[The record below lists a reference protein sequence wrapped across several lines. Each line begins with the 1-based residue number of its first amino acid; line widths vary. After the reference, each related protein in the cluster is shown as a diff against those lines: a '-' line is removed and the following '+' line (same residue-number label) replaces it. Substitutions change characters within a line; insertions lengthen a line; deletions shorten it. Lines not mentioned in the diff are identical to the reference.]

1 MVSINGAD
9 GFNKIEKLS
18 GFTNLRPLRE
28 INNNQPVSLKTGTN
42 TIEKDLEKNLANS
55 PLDDRIPNKATL
67 KKMGFESD
75 NSGVI
80 DMNGGKYY
88 GNGKGATIRI
98 AGFHGQKIMGPQG
111 STCVYYKSEDNKTE
125 HEVVYDPE
133 GNPMKGVLTVKNE
146 DGSIETFEF
155 EYDLDG
161 NKKVTSYNKMVR
173 G

>member
-1 MVSINGAD
+1 MTSVNGAD
-9 GFNKIEKLS
+9 GFSKVDIS
-18 GFTNLRPLRE
+18 GFKNLRPLRE
-28 INNNQPVSLKTGTN
+28 INSNQPVSLKTGSN
-42 TIEKDLEKNLANS
+42 TVEKDLEKKLAKS
-55 PLDDRIPNKATL
+55 PLDERIPNKATL
-67 KKMGFESD
+67 KKMGFQSENSD
-75 NSGVI
+75 II
-80 DMNGGKYY
+80 DMNGGTYY

-98 AGFHGQKIMGPQG
+98 AGWHGQKISGPEN

-133 GNPMKGVLTVKNE
+133 GNPMKGILTVKNE

-161 NKKVTSYNKMVR
+161 NKKITSYQKMVR

>member
-9 GFNKIEKLS
+9 GFNTIEKLS
-18 GFTNLRPLRE
+18 GFTTVRPTIE
-28 INNNQPVSLKTGTN
+28 INNNQPVPMKTGAKA
-42 TIEKDLEKNLANS
+42 IEKDLEKKLANS
-55 PLDDRIPNKATL
+55 PLDDRVPNKATL
-67 KKMGFESD
+67 KKMGFTA
-75 NSGVI
+75 GGAM

-98 AGFHGQKIMGPQG
+98 AGWHGQKLMGPSD
-111 STCVYYKSEDNKTE
+111 STAVYYRSEDNKTE
-125 HEVVYDPE
+125 HEVIYDPE
-133 GNPMKGVLTVKNE
+133 GNPMKGVLTVRND

-161 NKKVTSYNKMVR
+161 NKKVTSYNKMLR